1 MFDCLCGV
9 LRDKKWNQ
17 PSDNSKNPQNLH
29 KLGRNWDK
37 FLSPAE
43 ILVND
48 NDRSALV
55 FLRNTVFGLITIM
68 KKLLEIHFYL
78 KFLIWSWHTARYDKQ
93 KIGFCR
99 KVVSNNRL
107 RKWSNILRRG
117 LRLWYC
123 DHVKW
128 FFISRRENFTCQMDQ
143 RKLSHLRWACATW
156 RNILRRLQKEYS
168 SRTKNW

>member
-1 MFDCLCGV
+1 MFDCLSGV

-29 KLGRNWDK
+29 KFGRNWDK

-68 KKLLEIHFYL
+68 KKWLEIHFYL
-78 KFLIWSWHTARYDKQ
+78 KILIWSWHTARHDKQ
-93 KIGFCR
+93 KIRFCR
-99 KVVSNNRL
+99 KIVSNNRL

-117 LRLWYC
+117 LLLKYC
-123 DHVKW
+123 DNLKW
-128 FFISRRENFTCQMDQ
+128 KSISATENFTS
-143 RKLSHLRWACATW
+143 LIH
-156 RNILRRLQKEYS
+156 
-168 SRTKNW
+168 

>member
-1 MFDCLCGV
+1 MFDCLSGV

-29 KLGRNWDK
+29 KFGRNWDK

-55 FLRNTVFGLITIM
+55 FLRNTVFGLIIIM
-68 KKLLEIHFYL
+68 KKWLEIHFYL
-78 KFLIWSWHTARYDKQ
+78 KILIWSWHTARYDKQ
-93 KIGFCR
+93 KIRLCR

-117 LRLWYC
+117 LLSMCC
-123 DHVKW
+123 DHLKW
-128 FFISRRENFTCQMDQ
+128 NFISRRENFTSWMG
-143 RKLSHLRWACATW
+143 
-156 RNILRRLQKEYS
+156 
-168 SRTKNW
+168 

>member
-1 MFDCLCGV
+1 MFDCLSGA

-78 KFLIWSWHTARYDKQ
+78 KILIWSWHTARYDKQ
-93 KIGFCR
+93 KFDSAEKYSAITDWKNEVIYYVETNYWCTVTIWNEIVFLEE
-99 KVVSNNRL
+99 K
-107 RKWSNILRRG
+107 
-117 LRLWYC
+117 
-123 DHVKW
+123 
-128 FFISRRENFTCQMDQ
+128 ISPRE
-143 RKLSHLRWACATW
+143 
-156 RNILRRLQKEYS
+156 
-168 SRTKNW
+168 

>member
-1 MFDCLCGV
+1 MFDCLSGV

-29 KLGRNWDK
+29 KFGRNWDK

-78 KFLIWSWHTARYDKQ
+78 KILIWSWHTARYDKQ
-93 KIGFCR
+93 KIRLCR

-107 RKWSNILRRG
+107 RKWSNILRRD
-117 LRLWYC
+117 LLLMYC
-123 DHVKW
+123 DNLIW
-128 FFISRRENFTCQMDQ
+128 NFISGKENFTSWMG
-143 RKLSHLRWACATW
+143 
-156 RNILRRLQKEYS
+156 
-168 SRTKNW
+168 